1 MINIAVQIGTKFI
14 QFGELLLDDRNGS
27 RTKQIA
33 KENSY
38 DAEQINTVILKE
50 WLSGRGKH
58 PVTWETLI
66 EVLRDIKLRVLACDI
81 RGVVCP
87 RISTSKVVI

>member
-1 MINIAVQIGTKFI
+1 MINIAVQVGTKYI
-14 QFGELLLDDRNGS
+14 QFGELLLNGS

-33 KENSY
+33 EENSH

-50 WLSGRGKH
+50 WLSGSGKH

-66 EVLRDIKLRVLACDI
+66 KVLRDIKLPVLACDI
-81 RGVVCP
+81 KGVVCP
-87 RISTSKVVI
+87 TISTSKAVI